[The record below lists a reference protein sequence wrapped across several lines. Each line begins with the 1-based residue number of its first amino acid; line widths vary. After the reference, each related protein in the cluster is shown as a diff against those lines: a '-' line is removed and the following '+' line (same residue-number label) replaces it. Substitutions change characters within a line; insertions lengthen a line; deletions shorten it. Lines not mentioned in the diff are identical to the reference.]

1 MATHGRNGLRSIG
14 SDFPP
19 RGSGSTGRDAAS
31 PGDRKRRTI
40 AALLL
45 LLPLIAGC
53 VRADFEIVLLP
64 DGSGALRAD
73 VAYSGKKWPAFFGDP
88 YQSFLTPQGFAGM
101 TPPGFVA
108 WSEPEVTVEDGWRHL
123 ETTAWFDDIRRIVF
137 PAKRSD
143 RTPYAALG
151 FSGNPAA
158 GQLRLLSEL
167 DSVLARPLPLPSPQE
182 IGMEGVSIP
191 ETVMNGIRSQMGT
204 ILSGLDLTLR
214 LTATGDVLRADGFDD
229 IEDGQAVIRV
239 DAARGAAAFQERAGV
254 LVDWARLVAPEPGWV
269 WEAAPADSALVR
281 ELAAGKAAARNWFG
295 AR

>member
-204 ILSGLDLTLR
+204 ILSGWM
-214 LTATGDVLRADGFDD
+214 
-229 IEDGQAVIRV
+229 Q
-239 DAARGAAAFQERAGV
+239 RAG
-254 LVDWARLVAPEPGWV
+254 RRPSRN
-269 WEAAPADSALVR
+269 APASWSTGPAWSRRNPAGCGKRPPRTPPSFVSWPRAKLPPGTGSVR
-281 ELAAGKAAARNWFG
+281 ASRWPRVA
-295 AR
+295 